1 MSQENVEIVTALYQ
15 GAEAMNKEQLL
26 ATLPDLIRQV
36 CDPEIEWIEDPKRA
50 DSRIYRGHDGVLA
63 SFERWLEGFDE
74 YGTKL
79 ERIVDC
85 GDRVFVASREEG
97 KGAISGA
104 TVDVAT
110 YQVITFQEGKV
121 LHYQEF
127 SEEAE
132 ALEAAGLQE

>member
-1 MSQENVEIVTALYQ
+1 MSQENVEIVTGLYE

-26 ATLPDLIRQV
+26 AALPELIRQM
-36 CDPEIEWIEDPKRA
+36 CDPEIEWVEDPNRA
-50 DSRIYRGHDGVLA
+50 DSGTYRGHDGVLA

-74 YGTKL
+74 YGAEL

-85 GDRVFVASREEG
+85 GDRVFVTSREEG

-104 TVDVAT
+104 TVDAAL
-110 YQVITFQEGKV
+110 YSVITFREGKV
-121 LHYQEF
+121 LRYQEF
-127 SEEAE
+127 YEEAD